1 MIVRRICTLFSSYSS
16 NAYKTLGHK
25 SFRDS
30 FFFTRINCNTYYDA
44 TGERTYALV
53 TSHIPT
59 MYIVYVQ
66 QHYFGG
72 RRKKRAHGD
81 LVEAVEKRV
90 TSRQPQPPSRLE
102 AYTFYRPPSQD
113 LQLSKC
119 EKERKIYSAANL
131 LFLLRGP
138 FFLQRKH

>member
-1 MIVRRICTLFSSYSS
+1 M
-16 NAYKTLGHK
+16 
-25 SFRDS
+25 
-30 FFFTRINCNTYYDA
+30 
-44 TGERTYALV
+44 YALV

-138 FFLQRKH
+138 FFYEEKTENPIS

>member
-1 MIVRRICTLFSSYSS
+1 M
-16 NAYKTLGHK
+16 
-25 SFRDS
+25 
-30 FFFTRINCNTYYDA
+30 
-44 TGERTYALV
+44 YALV

-72 RRKKRAHGD
+72 RRKKRAHDD

-102 AYTFYRPPSQD
+102 AYTFYRPLAKTCNYQNVKRNIS
-113 LQLSKC
+113 S
-119 EKERKIYSAANL
+119 
-131 LFLLRGP
+131 
-138 FFLQRKH
+138 